1 MTIYTDGAK
10 AYQILALRAKD
21 PRTVERYL
29 DMEKRLKKLDKM
41 MKKLKTDKPKHA
53 LELQPGIDASISL
66 SKKTK
71 KDDKNYAIYNSVT
84 RSLQGLQNFYLG
96 RK

>member
-1 MTIYTDGAK
+1 MTTYTDGAK
-10 AYQILALRAKD
+10 AYQTLALRAKD
-21 PRTVERYL
+21 PQTVERYL

-41 MKKLKTDKPKHA
+41 MNKSKIDDLKFA
-53 LELQPGIDASISL
+53 RGLQPGIDASISL

-71 KDDKNYAIYNSVT
+71 NDNNRVIYNNTT
-84 RSLQGLQNFYLG
+84 RSLQDLQNFYLG